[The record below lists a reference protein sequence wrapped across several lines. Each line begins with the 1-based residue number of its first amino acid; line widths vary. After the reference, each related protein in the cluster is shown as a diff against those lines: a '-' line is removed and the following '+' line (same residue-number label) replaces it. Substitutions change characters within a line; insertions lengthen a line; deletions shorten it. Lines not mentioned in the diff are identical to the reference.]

1 MAPQGTIGK
10 RSRSEKE
17 GKGMTRPVH
26 QDRFDYDR
34 VAESDDVD
42 VEGTGEE
49 DLDCSWEDVY
59 SSYGCSTGIE
69 H

>member
-1 MAPQGTIGK
+1 MKKEKRVMEANGMA
-10 RSRSEKE
+10 
-17 GKGMTRPVH
+17 RPVH
-26 QDRFDYDR
+26 QNRFDYDR

>member
-1 MAPQGTIGK
+1 MA
-10 RSRSEKE
+10 
-17 GKGMTRPVH
+17 RPVH
-26 QDRFDYDR
+26 QNRFDYDR
-34 VAESDDVD
+34 VTESDDVGMD
-42 VEGTGEE
+42 GAEEE